1 MPKRKP
7 VVQYATLDVL
17 LMYLLGY
24 KQKVVRIRKDAFDY
38 HSYWFSKQ
46 PLRCVAVEIITDK
59 QGKQWVVLTH
69 RNQQAIQ
76 NHLTRFFVLYEQD
89 KAKTP
94 YNKLVPIEWDL
105 FLRKVYNRQIL
116 TRGQLTFSFF
126 AHKPMLPYGS
136 DACAFHCMAKGVY
149 AAIQQMEERAYT
161 MLNTFTE
168 VVAISMPE
176 KGNDAYITFKLPKEK
191 ARMLLLMLFG
201 YPFMHWRIRLF
212 SRKASYKYHPLDFH
226 SAKQKE
232 KKLLDLLVRAN
243 GRVSVDLAANVLGME
258 TDKKGNPRTRES
270 IEHSLQSMGNEIHG
284 KAVRACKGRK
294 DTVDF
299 IISVADGWVTMEN
312 DAPIK

>member
-59 QGKQWVVLTH
+59 QGKQWVVLTR

-76 NHLTRFFVLYEQD
+76 NHLTKFFVLYHNG
-89 KAKTP
+89 KVKTP
-94 YNKLVPIEWDL
+94 YYKVSTLEWNW

-116 TRGQLTFSFF
+116 TQGQLTFSFM
-126 AHKPMLPYGS
+126 AHRSVSPYGS
-136 DACAFHCMAKGVY
+136 DACAFHCMTKGVY
-149 AAIQQMEERAYT
+149 ALLHQMEERTYT

-168 VVAISMPE
+168 LVAYTETEGP
-176 KGNDAYITFKLPKEK
+176 NAYITFKMPKEI
-191 ARMLLLMLFG
+191 ARMILIMWFG

-212 SRKASYKYHPLDFH
+212 SRQASYKKHPVEFR
-226 SAKQKE
+226 SASLKE
-232 KKLLDLLVRAN
+232 KKLLDLLLRAN
-243 GRVSVDLAANVLGME
+243 GRVSVGVAANVLGME
-258 TDKKGNPRTRES
+258 KDKDGNPRTRKS
-270 IEHSLQSMGNEIHG
+270 IEHSL
-284 KAVRACKGRK
+284 
-294 DTVDF
+294 
-299 IISVADGWVTMEN
+299 
-312 DAPIK
+312 